1 MSSTESFGYG
11 IDIQVN
17 FNKDNEIDLV
27 ISPTGDIAL
36 VGADGESSRY
46 DRLQNAIQQIQFHV
60 MTPFNGLK
68 DENDISVPVGSQ
80 LNELIGAKLTDL
92 NVLLL
97 KSMVL
102 SAIAP
107 LKFIARVER
116 IEPLLDENKDRGLIK
131 VAIQFKIK
139 NDDQV
144 YFTTVDLTEIEK
156 VVS

>member
-1 MSSTESFGYG
+1 MSTNESFGYG

-60 MTPFNGLK
+60 MTPFNSLK

-80 LNELIGAKLTDL
+80 LNELIGAKLSDL

-116 IEPLLDENKDRGLIK
+116 IEPILDENKDRGLIK